1 MFRAA
6 LHVGFAP
13 TGVLRLTRDQL
24 DGACGDDRFDGDF
37 FVDLIFE
44 ACSGSAQALETGTG
58 EEEGFSAAYDALLAK
73 DSAFWKDV
81 EDRKRRAQ
89 QRRASRPARTANAR
103 AAEAAAAAP
112 EPLRRAPS
120 PRTKKQEGPV
130 FAIGDDTPSKVTKQT
145 TPDLLD
151 TDDLVRQLADA
162 DALFGGSEEPTSL
175 LELQQLADAP
185 PMADDFA
192 SFAATPPVEEFAAF
206 ESAPVAAP
214 AAPPP
219 APPAPAPATL
229 TPSKDPFG
237 AFAEAAK
244 PPPPARPPS
253 PGRRDTT
260 DILADLE
267 EVLGD
272 APASAAAPAPADN
285 FDVDD
290 FESFLDGLESK

>member
-1 MFRAA
+1 M
-6 LHVGFAP
+6 
-13 TGVLRLTRDQL
+13 
-24 DGACGDDRFDGDF
+24 
-37 FVDLIFE
+37 
-44 ACSGSAQALETGTG
+44 
-58 EEEGFSAAYDALLAK
+58 
-73 DSAFWKDV
+73 
-81 EDRKRRAQ
+81 
-89 QRRASRPARTANAR
+89 
-103 AAEAAAAAP
+103 
-112 EPLRRAPS
+112 
-120 PRTKKQEGPV
+120 

-185 PMADDFA
+185 PMSDDFA
-192 SFAATPPVEEFAAF
+192 AFASTPPVEEFASF
-206 ESAPVAAP
+206 ESAPAP

-219 APPAPAPATL
+219 APPASAPATM

-244 PPPPARPPS
+244 PPPPPRPPS

-272 APASAAAPAPADN
+272 APAAAAPAPADAA

-290 FESFLDGLESK
+290 FESFLDGLDGGK

>member
-1 MFRAA
+1 M
-6 LHVGFAP
+6 
-13 TGVLRLTRDQL
+13 
-24 DGACGDDRFDGDF
+24 
-37 FVDLIFE
+37 
-44 ACSGSAQALETGTG
+44 
-58 EEEGFSAAYDALLAK
+58 
-73 DSAFWKDV
+73 
-81 EDRKRRAQ
+81 
-89 QRRASRPARTANAR
+89 
-103 AAEAAAAAP
+103 
-112 EPLRRAPS
+112 
-120 PRTKKQEGPV
+120 

-162 DALFGGSEEPTSL
+162 DALFGTEEAPSL

-192 SFAATPPVEEFAAF
+192 AFASTPPAEEFASF
-206 ESAPVAAP
+206 ESAPAAAP

-219 APPAPAPATL
+219 APPLDPPAPPPAPATM

-237 AFAEAAK
+237 AFAATAA
-244 PPPPARPPS
+244 PPPPPRPPS

-272 APASAAAPAPADN
+272 APAAAAPAPADAA

-290 FESFLDGLESK
+290 FESFLDGLDGGK